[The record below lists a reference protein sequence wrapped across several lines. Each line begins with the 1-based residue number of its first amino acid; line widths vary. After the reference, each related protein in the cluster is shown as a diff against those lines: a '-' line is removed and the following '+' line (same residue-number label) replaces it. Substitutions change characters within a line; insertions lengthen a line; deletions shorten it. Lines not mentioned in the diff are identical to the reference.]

1 MSTVSAPDDPVELNR
16 LQRRLERERAARLEM
31 ETIYEKGLRELYLRE
46 QELRVLQDISTAT
59 NLSPSVR
66 DAFHHALGRLC
77 KHMNWSI
84 GHAYFVEAHDDEE
97 HLKST
102 TLWYVQTPEKM
113 EPFRAA
119 TEALDLAPGEGLPG
133 MVYQSG
139 KAIWLSD
146 VDSETHF
153 VRKLSAAASGIRA
166 GCAFPVLIGQKTAAV
181 IEFYVD
187 RTVAPDS
194 ALLKLIGQ
202 VGTHLGRA
210 IERQRA
216 ENRLIHDA
224 SHDPLTALPNRALFL
239 DRLNQ
244 VIARGNRN
252 RQARFAVLFIDLDR
266 FKIVNDSLG
275 HFAGDN
281 LLTQVGN
288 RLQNALRGDDTI
300 AANHGAADTG
310 TLARL
315 GGDEFTVLLSDIKD
329 PSDAVRV
336 ANRLGDALRLPF
348 VVDGQEI
355 YTSASIGIA
364 SSTSGYATAEAI
376 LRDADIAM
384 YRAKTLGKARC
395 ELFDQNMYA
404 AVLKRLA
411 LETDLRRAI
420 QNGEFVLHYQPIIS
434 LRTQTVVGFEAL
446 VRWRKPDGELV
457 YPDEFIKITEETGLI
472 LALGHWVLHEA
483 CRTAYALQAQ
493 FPREHS
499 LTMSVNISPR
509 QFAQPDLVTQI
520 RSTLRETGLDPHC
533 LRLEITE
540 SVTIDDPKRVASVL
554 TELKELGVRMSIDDF
569 GTGYSSLSY
578 LHSLPLDAL
587 KIDQSFVARMGKDA
601 ESLHII
607 QTIVGLANNLGL
619 EIIAEGAEIAC
630 QVAKLQSMGC
640 EFIQGFYFSKPVD
653 AAAITALLANP
664 IRQMESKDST
674 ET

>member
-1 MSTVSAPDDPVELNR
+1 MSVTSEPNDPIDLNR

-31 ETIYEKGLRELYLRE
+31 ETVYERSLRELYLRE

-66 DAFHHALGRLC
+66 DTFHHALRRLC
-77 KHMNWSI
+77 KYMAWSI
-84 GHAYFVEAHDDEE
+84 GHAYFVETHDGAN

-102 TLWYVQTPEKM
+102 TLWHVQDAEKA

-133 MVYQSG
+133 MVCQSG
-139 KAIWLSD
+139 KVIWLPD
-146 VDSETHF
+146 VGSESFF
-153 VRKLSAAASGIRA
+153 VRKSPATASGIRS
-166 GCAFPVLIGQKTAAV
+166 GCAFPVLIGKETAAI
-181 IEFYVD
+181 IEFYTG
-187 RTVAPDS
+187 RAVASDA
-194 ALLKLIGQ
+194 ALIKLIGQ

-239 DRLNQ
+239 DRLRQ
-244 VIARGNRN
+244 VIAHGKRN
-252 RQARFAVLFIDLDR
+252 PQALFAVLFIDLDR

-288 RLQNALRGDDTI
+288 RLQNALRNDDAV
-300 AANHGAADTG
+300 AANHDTADAG

-315 GGDEFTVLLSDIKD
+315 GGDEFTVLLNDIKD

-336 ANRLGDALRLPF
+336 ANRLGEALRLPF
-348 VVDGQEI
+348 VVDEQEI

-364 SSTSGYATAEAI
+364 SSTSGYETAEAI

-384 YRAKTLGKARC
+384 YRAKTLGKSRC
-395 ELFDQNMYA
+395 ELFDQDMYA
-404 AVLKRLA
+404 AALKRLA

-420 QNGEFVLHYQPIIS
+420 QNEEFVLHYQPIVS
-434 LRTQTVVGFEAL
+434 LRTQAVVGFEAL

-457 YPDEFIKITEETGLI
+457 YPDEFIKVTEETGII
-472 LALGHWVLHEA
+472 LALGHWVLREA
-483 CRTAYALQAQ
+483 CHTAHALQTQ
-493 FPREHS
+493 FPRENA

-509 QFAQPDLVTQI
+509 QFAQPDLVQQI
-520 RSTLRETGLDPHC
+520 RSILHETGLDPHC

-540 SVTIDDPKRVASVL
+540 SVTIDDPARVASVL

-653 AAAITALLANP
+653 VAAITALLAHP
-664 IRQMESKDST
+664 IRHMEQKGFT

>member
-1 MSTVSAPDDPVELNR
+1 MA
-16 LQRRLERERAARLEM
+16 
-31 ETIYEKGLRELYLRE
+31 
-46 QELRVLQDISTAT
+46 
-59 NLSPSVR
+59 
-66 DAFHHALGRLC
+66 
-77 KHMNWSI
+77 WSI
-84 GHAYFVEAHDDEE
+84 GHAYFVETHDGVTY
-97 HLKST
+97 LKST
-102 TLWYVQTPEKM
+102 TLWHVQDAEKM

-133 MVYQSG
+133 KIYLSG
-139 KAIWLSD
+139 KAVWLPDVGSD
-146 VDSETHF
+146 NRF
-153 VRKLSAAASGIRA
+153 VRKSAAAASGIRA
-166 GCAFPVLIGQKTAAV
+166 GCAFPVLIGKETAAI
-181 IEFYVD
+181 IEFYTE
-187 RTVAPDS
+187 RTVAPDQ

-244 VIARGNRN
+244 VLARGKRN

-266 FKIVNDSLG
+266 FKVVNDSLG
-275 HFAGDN
+275 HFAGDS
-281 LLTQVGN
+281 LLTQVGH

-300 AANHGAADTG
+300 AANHDAVAHTG

-364 SSTSGYATAEAI
+364 SSTSGYETAEAI
-376 LRDADIAM
+376 LRDADMAM

-395 ELFDQNMYA
+395 ELFDQDMYA
-404 AVLKRLA
+404 AALKRLA

-420 QNGEFVLHYQPIIS
+420 HNEEFVLHYQPIVS
-434 LRTQTVVGFEAL
+434 LRSQAVVGFEAL

-472 LALGHWVLHEA
+472 FALGHWVLREA
-483 CRTAYALQAQ
+483 CRTASVLQVQ
-493 FPREHS
+493 FPRENP
-499 LTMSVNISPR
+499 LTISVNISPR
-509 QFAQPDLVTQI
+509 QFAQPDLVEQI
-520 RSTLRETGLDPHC
+520 RSTLHETGLDPHC

-578 LHSLPLDAL
+578 LHSLPLDTL
-587 KIDQSFVARMGKDA
+587 KIDQTFVAGMGKDA

-607 QTIVGLANNLGL
+607 QTIVGLANSLGL

-630 QVAKLQSMGC
+630 QVTKLQSMGC
-640 EFIQGFYFSKPVD
+640 EFIQGFYFSRPVD
-653 AAAITALLANP
+653 AAALAALLANP
-664 IRQMESKDST
+664 IRQMEPKT
-674 ET
+674 

>member
-1 MSTVSAPDDPVELNR
+1 MSITSEPDDPVDLNR

-31 ETIYEKGLRELYLRE
+31 ETVYEKGLRELYLRE

-66 DAFHHALGRLC
+66 DTFHHALGRLC
-77 KHMNWSI
+77 EYMAWPL
-84 GHAYFVEAHDDEE
+84 GHAYFVETHDGATR
-97 HLKST
+97 LKST
-102 TLWYVQTPEKM
+102 TLWHVQDPEKM

-119 TEALDLAPGEGLPG
+119 TEALDLAVGEGLPG
-133 MVYQSG
+133 MVCQSG
-139 KAIWLSD
+139 KAIWLPD
-146 VDSETHF
+146 VDSKTFF
-153 VRKLSAAASGIRA
+153 VRKASAAASGIRA
-166 GCAFPVLIGQKTAAV
+166 GCAFPVLIGEETAAV
-181 IEFYVD
+181 IEFYTE
-187 RTVAPDS
+187 RSVAPDT

-224 SHDPLTALPNRALFL
+224 SHDPLTALPNRSLFL

-244 VIARGNRN
+244 VIARGKRN
-252 RQARFAVLFIDLDR
+252 PQILFAVLFIDLDR
-266 FKIVNDSLG
+266 FKIINDSLG
-275 HFAGDN
+275 HFAGDD
-281 LLTQVGN
+281 LLTQVGH

-300 AANHGAADTG
+300 AANHAAAHTG

-336 ANRLGDALRLPF
+336 ANRLGEALRHPF

-364 SSTSGYATAEAI
+364 SSTSGYETAEAI

-395 ELFDQNMYA
+395 ELFDQDMYA
-404 AVLKRLA
+404 AALQRLA
-411 LETDLRRAI
+411 LETNLRRAI
-420 QNGEFVLHYQPIIS
+420 QNEEFVLHYQPIIS

-472 LALGHWVLHEA
+472 LALGHWVLREA
-483 CRTAYALQAQ
+483 CRTASALQTQ
-493 FPREHS
+493 YPRENP

-509 QFAQPDLVTQI
+509 QFAQPDLVEQI
-520 RSTLRETGLDPHC
+520 RSTLRETGLDPHG

-540 SVTIDDPKRVASVL
+540 SVTIDDPNRVASVL
-554 TELKELGVRMSIDDF
+554 AELKELGVRMSIDDF

-587 KIDQSFVARMGKDA
+587 KIDQSFVAKMGKDA

-607 QTIVGLANNLGL
+607 QTIMGLANNLGL

-630 QVAKLQSMGC
+630 QVTKLQSMGC

-653 AAAITALLANP
+653 ATAIAALLANP
-664 IRQMESKDST
+664 IRQMDSKGST
-674 ET
+674 EC